1 MLKKIKFLVQ
11 VCGLFLLLIALSC
24 SGCRNNKSIK
34 EAVNNGGFETPGE
47 KLTGWNLEWSHSG
60 RELPAGAATGP
71 IATVVDEAHSGKHS
85 LHIFWENSLT
95 DSYEPT
101 WSLTNTALLPVKPG
115 DIFTMTAWMKGTSG
129 FRCGKLWMEVIGL
142 ADNKIVKIGI
152 GKDMLNARSYWMPLV
167 AKTVVP
173 EGCNQMQ
180 VRFTGGFRT
189 DLFIDDVQV
198 YAGPPAPHE
207 KALKPLV
214 SGFAA
219 ERIRE
224 KLNRGIVALPVD
236 NKEVY
241 LGWRLLDSDA
251 DGVVFNVYRVSGNNS
266 PVLLNEKPVSNTTD
280 FIDKNPV
287 KIGTSSYFVRTIIN
301 GAEGEQSENTSVTL
315 PTERDSCIY
324 IKLDGGDGANKA
336 AVGDLDG
343 DGQYEYVVK
352 RPQKSFDPWAGDG
365 TPGRGFWRP
374 SPETY
379 KLEAYR
385 LDGTMMWRYDMGWA
399 IEMGGWFSPYVV
411 YDLNGDGCAEV
422 ALKAGEGDPRD
433 SDGHVTTGPEYLM
446 ILDGKTGKE
455 IARTDWIPREGYDSH
470 ESLNRNQLCVAYLD
484 GKTPC
489 IIVERGSYDVIALAA
504 YQLKDGQLQGLWKW
518 NDREEEGL
526 SYTAQGAHCIHGVD
540 VDDDGRDEV
549 TIGGEVIDDNGVGLW
564 TNSAWLTPVGGENP
578 PTYGYN
584 GGSGRGHPD
593 KLVIGEMDP
602 TRPGLE
608 MYLCIEPGMKKNA
621 ACQVDARTGELL
633 WGVNE
638 ESRHLGIGLI
648 ADIDPGQPGVE
659 FWVGDEEFNK
669 FWLFSAQGKLLSNK
683 ENRGTAFFWDADLQ
697 REIMNREEKSL
708 YNYAT
713 GNEYSTKFPSGALVI
728 ADVLGDWREEVI
740 LSVPGELRIYT
751 TTIPAKDRRVCL
763 MRDPIYRLDVCEASS
778 GYFSLPA
785 FKVNPQ

>member
-1 MLKKIKFLVQ
+1 MTKKTVIQSSSAIV
-11 VCGLFLLLIALSC
+11 LLILMMLGAC
-24 SGCRNNKSIK
+24 SGGKQHLVKN
-34 EAVNNGGFETPGE
+34 AVENGGFE
-47 KLTGWNLEWSHSG
+47 KDKSLITGWSLKALCQKTDS
-60 RELPAGAATGP
+60 TGKVTGEP
-71 IATVVDEAHSGKHS
+71 SVTIAEEGHTGKQS
-85 LHIFWENSLT
+85 LHIFLDVPESDIWGPWWT
-95 DSYEPT
+95 
-101 WSLTNTALLPVKPG
+101 LTNNTVCTVKPG
-115 DIFTMTAWMKGTSG
+115 DVFTVTAWMKGTSG
-129 FRCGKLWMEVIGL
+129 FRCGKVWMEVIGL
-142 ADNKIVKIGI
+142 ADNKVVKVGI
-152 GKDMLNARSYWMPLV
+152 GKDMLNARSYWMPFE

-189 DLFIDDVQV
+189 DLFLDDVQIS
-198 YAGPPAPHE
+198 AGLPAPHE
-207 KALKPLV
+207 RAVKPLV
-214 SGFAA
+214 EGFAT
-219 ERIRE
+219 ERVTE

-241 LGWRLLDSDA
+241 VGWRLLDT
-251 DGVVFNVYRVSGNNS
+251 DGDEVAFNIYRVSGNKP
-266 PVLLNEKPVSNTTD
+266 PVLLNEKPVTSTTD
-280 FIDKNPV
+280 FIDKSPV
-287 KIGTSSYFVRTIIN
+287 KTGTSSYFVRTIIN
-301 GAEGEQSENTSVTL
+301 GAEGASSENANMTL
-315 PTERDSCIY
+315 PGGNDSCIVV
-324 IKLDGGDGANKA
+324 KLAGDYGANKA

-343 DGQYEYVVK
+343 DGQYEYVIK
-352 RPQKSFDPWAGDG
+352 TPNKSFDPWAGDG

-411 YDLNGDGCAEV
+411 YDLNGDGSAEV

-433 SDGHVTTGPEYLM
+433 PDGHVTTGSEYLM

-489 IIVERGSYDVIALAA
+489 IIVERGTYDVIALAA

-518 NDREEEGL
+518 NDREEDGL
-526 SYTAQGAHCIHGVD
+526 SYTAQGAHCVHGVD
-540 VDDDGRDEV
+540 VDDDGRDEIA
-549 TIGGEVIDDNGVGLW
+549 IGSAVIDDIGAGLW
-564 TNSAWLTPVGGENP
+564 TNAAWLRPVRGGGS
-578 PTYGYN
+578 TYGYN

-602 TRPGLE
+602 SRPGLE
-608 MYLCIEPGMKKNA
+608 MYLCIEPGMEKNA
-621 ACQVDARTGELL
+621 ACQVDAKTGELL
-633 WGVNE
+633 WGLDTV
-638 ESRHLGIGLI
+638 SAHLGIGLI
-648 ADIDPGQPGVE
+648 ADIDPAQPGVE

-669 FWLFSAQGKLLSNK
+669 YWLYNAQGKLLSNK
-683 ENRGTAFFWDADLQ
+683 ENRGNAFFWDGDLQ
-697 REIMNREEKSL
+697 REILDRGNNSL
-708 YNYAT
+708 INYAT
-713 GNEYSTKFPSGALVI
+713 GHKYNTKFPSGPLVI

-740 LSVPGELRIYT
+740 LCVPGELRIYT

-763 MRDPIYRLDVCEASS
+763 MRDPIYRMDVCEESS

-785 FKVNPQ
+785 FRKNPGF